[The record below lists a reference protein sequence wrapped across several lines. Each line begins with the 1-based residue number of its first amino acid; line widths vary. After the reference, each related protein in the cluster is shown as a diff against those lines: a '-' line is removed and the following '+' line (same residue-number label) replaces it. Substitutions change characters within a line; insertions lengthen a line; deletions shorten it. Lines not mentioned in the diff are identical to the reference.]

1 MCGRDGSSTSE
12 PVPETAV
19 QEVVER
25 RRRGRCLL
33 LVFVAAIVGWGI
45 WWNRESETV
54 AWVLDQES
62 RLDAGWENQPAIVLL
77 VAFLAYVFL
86 SAFSIPVA
94 TLLSLALGRFLG
106 FWPALAVVSLGSTVG
121 ATLAMLLGRYIFRE
135 IVVRRL
141 GDRGSGIL
149 ESFRNHGAFYLF
161 SLRMMPQAPFVLVN
175 LVMSV
180 SSIRAS
186 TFFWVSQIGM
196 FPGTCL
202 YVFAGSRLP
211 SLKAALDGSIE
222 GIVSGPLMAALIL
235 LGVFP
240 LGVRMVWLR
249 YFSGDDRLTSR
260 DS

>member
-12 PVPETAV
+12 LVPETAV
-19 QEVVER
+19 QDVVER
-25 RRRGRCLL
+25 RRWGRCLVL
-33 LVFVAAIVGWGI
+33 ILVASIVGWGI
-45 WWNRESETV
+45 WLKRDGESV
-54 AWVLDQES
+54 AWLVEQES
-62 RLDAGWENQPAIVLL
+62 RLDAGWQDQPAVVLL
-77 VAFLAYVFL
+77 MAFLAYVFI

-94 TLLSLALGRFLG
+94 TLLSLAIGRFLG
-106 FWPALAVVSLGSTVG
+106 FWPALAVVSFGSTVG
-121 ATLAMLLGRYIFRE
+121 ATLAMLLGRYLLRE

-141 GDRGSGIL
+141 GSRGSGIL

-161 SLRMMPQAPFVLVN
+161 TLRMMPQAPFVLVN

-196 FPGTCL
+196 LPGTCL

-211 SLKAALDGSIE
+211 SLKAALDGPIE
-222 GIVSGPLMAALIL
+222 GIVSGPLVVALIL

-240 LGVRMVWLR
+240 LAVRIAWLR
-249 YFSGDDRLTSR
+249 KFSANDRLVSP